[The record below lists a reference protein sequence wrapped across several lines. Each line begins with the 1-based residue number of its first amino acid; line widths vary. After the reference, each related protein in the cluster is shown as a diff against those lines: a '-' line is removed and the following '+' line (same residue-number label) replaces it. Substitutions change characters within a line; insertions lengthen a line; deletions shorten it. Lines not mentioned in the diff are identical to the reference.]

1 MSVSISLFITS
12 SCVSPLVTISLIFR
26 CVSLLC
32 FVNKFIL
39 SFLLGSSNK
48 LDHMILVFLCLTLL
62 IMIISRSLIAC
73 LMILI
78 LGFILIL
85 INLIK
90 TPFFLRKSTC
100 IHFFLLK
107 CFCQLSHISFTTQ
120 NIRDCIDSNIFEI
133 TYKIL
138 GYQNLI

>member
-1 MSVSISLFITS
+1 MVYYRILSRVILLYSRSLLVIYCLYSSVYMSVSISLFITS
-12 SCVSPLVTISLIFR
+12 ARVSPLVTISLIFR

-39 SFLLGSSNK
+39 SFLLDSSNK
-48 LDHMILVFLCLTLL
+48 LDHMILVFLCLTSL

-90 TPFFLRKSTC
+90 TPFF
-100 IHFFLLK
+100 FF
-107 CFCQLSHISFTTQ
+107 
-120 NIRDCIDSNIFEI
+120 
-133 TYKIL
+133 
-138 GYQNLI
+138 